1 MPDPS
6 IGINYL
12 AVVVSAVVYMALG
25 ALWYSPA
32 LFGKAW
38 MKGIGKT
45 EAQVR
50 ADAKPT
56 NYILGLLMS
65 ILAAYGIARVMAW
78 RGGGSV
84 GDGIMI
90 ALVAG
95 ICFMFAPFVTNDQF
109 EARPGG
115 LTFTNVLYH
124 LVGFVLMGII
134 IGLWR

>member
-6 IGINYL
+6 VGVNFL
-12 AVVVSAVVYMALG
+12 AVVVSAVAYMALG

-50 ADAKPT
+50 ANAKPS
-56 NYILGLLMS
+56 NYVLALLMS
-65 ILAAYGIARVMAW
+65 FLAAYGIARVMAW

-90 ALVAG
+90 ALVTG

-109 EARPGG
+109 EGRPGG
-115 LTFTNVLYH
+115 LTVLNALYH
-124 LVGFVLMGII
+124 LVGFLVMGII
-134 IGLWR
+134 IGVWR